1 MYKQD
6 IKINSDLIWNLLSD
20 VNALSIEEI
29 EELTGYN
36 EKFIYMALGWLLKEN
51 KILLTEKH
59 GTLYVESLKSNYSE
73 MYF

>member
-51 KILLTEKH
+51 KILLTEKY

>member
-59 GTLYVESLKSNYSE
+59 GSLYVESLKSNYSE

>member
-59 GTLYVESLKSNYSE
+59 GVLYVESLKSNYSE